1 MSDTTASIWLAVIAL
16 SVLTQTLLFIGAA
29 ILVHRR
35 TSAMERRLHV
45 LERDTLVP
53 LLARIELALGD
64 AQDAIAR
71 VRRADDEI
79 RQAWDRTKRTT
90 GDLLRRASAR
100 SWPVW
105 GVVKGVRAAASTL
118 ARANGSMRDRAQPH
132 GVLENTLFEEEG
144 GHVDVRS

>member
-1 MSDTTASIWLAVIAL
+1 MSDTTASVWLAIIAL
-16 SVLTQTLLFIGAA
+16 SVLTQTLLFVGAA
-29 ILVHRR
+29 IVVHRR
-35 TSAMERRLHV
+35 MSAMERRLHV

-79 RQAWDRTKRTT
+79 RQAWDRTKRTSA
-90 GDLLRRASAR
+90 DLLRRASAR

-105 GVVKGVRAAASTL
+105 GMVKGVRAAARAL
-118 ARANGSMRDRAQPH
+118 AGANGSTRDRVQRHA
-132 GVLENTLFEEEG
+132 ERKDTLFEEG